1 MLVTLSGNDP
11 DNFTLKVFRAI
22 RIVKIGDLEIVV
34 VLGGNNPYCE
44 KLQFAIQDLEFSIC
58 LRNNVTNISSLMAWS
73 GVAIFAGLL
82 FF

>member
-11 DNFTLKVFRAI
+11 DNFTLKVLRAI
-22 RIVKIGDLEIVV
+22 RIVKTGDLEIVV
-34 VLGGNNPYCE
+34 VLGGNNPYYE
-44 KLQFAIQDLEFSIC
+44 KLQFAIQDLEFSVC

-73 GVAIFAGLL
+73 DVAIFAGLL